1 MTIGELAE
9 KAGVTPRMLRYYE
22 QQGLLTPG
30 RGSNSYRLYEDTAVE
45 LVVQIR
51 ELIASGLPSRLL
63 RTVLP
68 WIGHQDCGTQ
78 VTCDALSHEEFAALR
93 EHIRSID
100 RRIEVLSRNRT
111 AIRDYLRLMSADTY
125 GDGRHSGRT

>member
-1 MTIGELAE
+1 
-9 KAGVTPRMLRYYE
+9 MLRYYE
-22 QQGLLTPG
+22 QQGLLTPR
-30 RGSNSYRLYEDTAVE
+30 RGSNSYRLYEDAAVE

-51 ELIASGLPSRLL
+51 ELIESGLPSRLL

-68 WIGHQDCGTQ
+68 WLGHQDCNTQ
-78 VTCDALSHEEFAALR
+78 VTCDALSREEFAALR

-111 AIRDYLRLMSADTY
+111 AIREYLRLMSADTH
-125 GDGRHSGRT
+125 GDGRHSGQT